1 MPRPCHLAHPEPVP
15 DACHLC
21 HLYIHDDRYRRKW
34 DVELPAATPRRLAL
48 APCRHLGPPT
58 GETVSCRA
66 CGGRHLRTAVYACR
80 VHGTCVL
87 SQLEPGRGC
96 CNGCPD
102 RDLVAEADPLANR
115 PTYAGAITA
124 ETAPADL
131 ATVLP
136 GGRNGW
142 PADWPHWGNTA
153 AAYRLLLARW
163 CRQQPD
169 LPYPEGQGRA
179 VITCA
184 GGWRFLAGVY
194 TQARVLRQLGWPHP
208 IQVWYLGSR
217 EYDPCFDAVTRPLG
231 VEWVDAVAA
240 AERLGLPVRRW
251 GGWEAK
257 SLALLLAPVA
267 EVLFL
272 DADCYPERNPEYLFD
287 DPRYREKGAIFWPD
301 RGNDPHGAPL
311 EPGQWV
317 RYGLPPRRTPGLE
330 SGQILIDRRRCRH
343 ELEVARWL
351 NDHSD
356 YVYATGL
363 YGDKDTFSIAWHAVA
378 QAQGRLPPAQPLNQS
393 SEPPYV
399 IAPPTGWT
407 DVAFR
412 QKDLAGVPLF
422 VHRCRDKPRLP
433 FDPAGGG
440 GAFGY
445 CTSQCRGDNGMVRS
459 PHLPLEGL
467 VHQAVAE
474 VVAKLRPQH
483 LPSWEPGTDHEDT
496 WREVALLNVYRLPE
510 RIDNWRVVDVGAH
523 IGLFANVCLARG
535 AAHITCVEPNPDNL
549 RRLLANLTGYPVAVV
564 EAAAWPEAGRLRL
577 YRPTQPGRTNCGYV
591 LPDGGPAADTVAVA
605 LDPLLAEAGGPAGV
619 DLLKLDCEGAE
630 WELLARC
637 RLPGVRRVAGEYHLG
652 GSHDTAEL
660 RTLLAR
666 RFNHVE
672 VAERGDGVGSF
683 FAWQT
688 CWF

>member
-1 MPRPCHLAHPEPVP
+1 
-15 DACHLC
+15 
-21 HLYIHDDRYRRKW
+21 
-34 DVELPAATPRRLAL
+34 
-48 APCRHLGPPT
+48 
-58 GETVSCRA
+58 
-66 CGGRHLRTAVYACR
+66 
-80 VHGTCVL
+80 
-87 SQLEPGRGC
+87 
-96 CNGCPD
+96 
-102 RDLVAEADPLANR
+102 
-115 PTYAGAITA
+115 
-124 ETAPADL
+124 
-131 ATVLP
+131 
-136 GGRNGW
+136 
-142 PADWPHWGNTA
+142 
-153 AAYRLLLARW
+153 
-163 CRQQPD
+163 
-169 LPYPEGQGRA
+169 
-179 VITCA
+179 
-184 GGWRFLAGVY
+184 
-194 TQARVLRQLGWPHP
+194 
-208 IQVWYLGSR
+208 
-217 EYDPCFDAVTRPLG
+217 
-231 VEWVDAVAA
+231 
-240 AERLGLPVRRW
+240 
-251 GGWEAK
+251 
-257 SLALLLAPVA
+257 
-267 EVLFL
+267 
-272 DADCYPERNPEYLFD
+272 
-287 DPRYREKGAIFWPD
+287 
-301 RGNDPHGAPL
+301 
-311 EPGQWV
+311 
-317 RYGLPPRRTPGLE
+317 
-330 SGQILIDRRRCRH
+330 
-343 ELEVARWL
+343 
-351 NDHSD
+351 
-356 YVYATGL
+356 
-363 YGDKDTFSIAWHAVA
+363 
-378 QAQGRLPPAQPLNQS
+378 
-393 SEPPYV
+393 
-399 IAPPTGWT
+399 
-407 DVAFR
+407 
-412 QKDLAGVPLF
+412 
-422 VHRCRDKPRLP
+422 
-433 FDPAGGG
+433 
-440 GAFGY
+440 
-445 CTSQCRGDNGMVRS
+445 MVRS